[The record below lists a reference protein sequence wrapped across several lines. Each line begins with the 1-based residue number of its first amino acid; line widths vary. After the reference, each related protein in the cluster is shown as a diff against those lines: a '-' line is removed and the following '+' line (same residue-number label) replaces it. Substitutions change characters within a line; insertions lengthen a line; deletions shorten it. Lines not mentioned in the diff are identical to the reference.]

1 MVLTQL
7 TQTAIAIL
15 NDITLQSDTQSANIS
30 LSSEVWKE
38 LFRKLESGG
47 LVRRLPGKEE
57 FVLSS
62 YEICRS
68 IQKLSLLE
76 LLAIID
82 EPLHFERQVSE
93 TSYFHHGEGAKKL
106 GILTEVVRMFLSEIK
121 ISDW

>member
-30 LSSEVWKE
+30 LSSEVWK
-38 LFRKLESGG
+38 
-47 LVRRLPGKEE
+47 
-57 FVLSS
+57 
-62 YEICRS
+62 CRS

-106 GILTEVVRMFLSEIK
+106 GILTEVGRIFLSEIK

>member
-106 GILTEVVRMFLSEIK
+106 AHPIIIGGMHKS
-121 ISDW
+121 